1 MFLKLINV
9 YSALVHLSINNNN
22 NYHYY
27 SGGSIFTAFQKKMTL
42 HLLIKYIIVYLT
54 DFWKTNLTKFA
65 VIYRHLTEKA
75 SKGRF
80 LKPEN
85 GSKITV
91 TKEKE
96 RRKRKSEEISKGGEE
111 KKAMVTL

>member
-1 MFLKLINV
+1 M
-9 YSALVHLSINNNN
+9 
-22 NYHYY
+22 
-27 SGGSIFTAFQKKMTL
+27 
-42 HLLIKYIIVYLT
+42 
-54 DFWKTNLTKFA
+54 
-65 VIYRHLTEKA
+65 TEKA

-96 RRKRKSEEISKGGEE
+96 RRKRKSEEIRKGGEE
-111 KKAMVTL
+111 KKAMVVLLVFIMCYFGYCFWPKKIVGRRVFKNPARYIQLNICHYIRSKKCSW

>member
-1 MFLKLINV
+1 MENQPNEIC
-9 YSALVHLSINNNN
+9 SP
-22 NYHYY
+22 
-27 SGGSIFTAFQKKMTL
+27 
-42 HLLIKYIIVYLT
+42 
-54 DFWKTNLTKFA
+54 
-65 VIYRHLTEKA
+65 LTEKA

-96 RRKRKSEEISKGGEE
+96 GRKRKSDERSGKRKSNGCTLSFYNEHTLDTVFGREKVLDGKGPFDDNVFKNPARYIQLNICYYIRSK
-111 KKAMVTL
+111 KRSS

>member
-1 MFLKLINV
+1 M
-9 YSALVHLSINNNN
+9 
-22 NYHYY
+22 
-27 SGGSIFTAFQKKMTL
+27 
-42 HLLIKYIIVYLT
+42 
-54 DFWKTNLTKFA
+54 
-65 VIYRHLTEKA
+65 TEKA

-96 RRKRKSEEISKGGEE
+96 RRKRKSEEIRKGGEE
-111 KKAMVTL
+111 KKSNGSTLSFYNELLWI